1 MGDKERVVVN
11 SVVALIRGRRDGGW
25 TTRLRVSDVLDG
37 QPIMLERNERVSML
51 SVHHV
56 IIARKGDLA
65 AA

>member
-1 MGDKERVVVN
+1 MLY
-11 SVVALIRGRRDGGW
+11 ALNTMINPITKHLGW

-56 IIARKGDLA
+56 IIARKGELA